1 MKEGDFLMI
10 EIKDL
15 CVEFETEKG
24 MLKALRGVDFQV
36 HPGEI
41 LGIVGES
48 GSGKSV
54 TATSMMGLLPKQ
66 VIKSGEIL
74 IDGTS
79 VLSLSRNELSKLRGN
94 KISMIFQEP
103 GRSFDPLYSIGKTFS
118 ETLLRANPSL
128 SKEDCNK
135 RTVELL
141 KEVGIPN
148 PEERLNNFPHQFSG
162 GQLQRVMIALAVAAK
177 PSYLIADEPT
187 TALDVT
193 IQERIVRLL
202 KDMKEKYNL
211 AVIFITHDLSLIQCI
226 ADKILVMY
234 SGLVLEYG
242 KTSEVLSQ
250 PLHPYTKGLLAS
262 IPRPGA
268 NYRTEKLVAIPGNI
282 PDPVNPPSGCPF
294 APRCKFAKSI
304 CTQNVSLKTLEN
316 GRQYHCIPEVAE
328 DVRN

>member
-1 MKEGDFLMI
+1 MI
-10 EIKDL
+10 EIKNL
-15 CVEFETEKG
+15 RVEFETEKG
-24 MLKALRGVDFQV
+24 TLKALRGIDFQV
-36 HPGEI
+36 FPGEI

-54 TATSMMGLLPKQ
+54 TATSMMGLLPKR
-66 VIKSGEIL
+66 VVKSGEIL

-79 VLSLSRNELSKLRGN
+79 VLSLSRNELSKIRGN

-118 ETLLRANPSL
+118 ETLLRNNPAL
-128 SKEDCNK
+128 SKEQCNNK
-135 RTVELL
+135 AIELL

-148 PEERLNNFPHQFSG
+148 PEERLNNFPHQLSG
-162 GQLQRVMIALAVAAK
+162 GQLQRVMIALAVAAN

-193 IQERIVRLL
+193 IQGRIVRLL
-202 KDMKEKYNL
+202 KEMKEKYNL
-211 AVIFITHDLSLIQCI
+211 AVIFITHDLSLIQSI

-234 SGLVLEYG
+234 SGLILEYG
-242 KTSEVLSQ
+242 KAAEVLSN
-250 PLHPYTKGLLAS
+250 PLHPYTQGLLSS

-282 PDPVNPPSGCPF
+282 PDPTNPPPGCPF
-294 APRCKFAKSI
+294 APRCKYAKDI
-304 CTQNVSLKTLEN
+304 CRENVSLKTLQN
-316 GRQYHCIPEVAE
+316 NRQYRCIREV
-328 DVRN
+328 

>member
-1 MKEGDFLMI
+1 MI
-10 EIKDL
+10 EIKNL
-15 CVEFETEKG
+15 RVEFETEKG
-24 MLKALRGVDFQV
+24 TLKALRGIDFQV
-36 HPGEI
+36 FPGEI

-54 TATSMMGLLPKQ
+54 TATSMMGLLPKR
-66 VIKSGEIL
+66 VVKSGEIL

-79 VLSLSRNELSKLRGN
+79 VLSLSRNELSKIRGN

-118 ETLLRANPSL
+118 ETLLRNNPAL
-128 SKEDCNK
+128 SREQCNNK
-135 RTVELL
+135 SIELL

-148 PEERLNNFPHQFSG
+148 PEERLNNFPHQLSG
-162 GQLQRVMIALAVAAK
+162 GQLQRVMIALAVAAN

-193 IQERIVRLL
+193 IQGRIVRLL
-202 KDMKEKYNL
+202 KEMKEKYNL
-211 AVIFITHDLSLIQCI
+211 AVIFITHDLSLIQSI

-242 KTSEVLSQ
+242 KAAEVLSN
-250 PLHPYTKGLLAS
+250 PLHPYTQGLLSS

-282 PDPVNPPSGCPF
+282 PDPTNPPPGCPF
-294 APRCKFAKSI
+294 APRCKYAKDI
-304 CTQNVSLKTLEN
+304 CRENVSLKTLQN
-316 GRQYHCIPEVAE
+316 NRQYRCIREV
-328 DVRN
+328 

>member
-1 MKEGDFLMI
+1 MI
-10 EIKDL
+10 EIKNL
-15 CVEFETEKG
+15 RVEFETEKG
-24 MLKALRGVDFQV
+24 TLKALRGIDFQV
-36 HPGEI
+36 FPGEI

-54 TATSMMGLLPKQ
+54 TATSMMGLLPKR
-66 VIKSGEIL
+66 VVKSGEIL

-79 VLSLSRNELSKLRGN
+79 VLSLSRNELSKIRSN

-118 ETLLRANPSL
+118 ETLLRNNPAL
-128 SKEDCNK
+128 SKEQCNNK
-135 RTVELL
+135 SIELL

-148 PEERLNNFPHQFSG
+148 PEERLNNFPHQLSG
-162 GQLQRVMIALAVAAK
+162 GQLQRVMIALAVAAN

-193 IQERIVRLL
+193 IQGRIVRLL
-202 KDMKEKYNL
+202 KEMKEKYNL
-211 AVIFITHDLSLIQCI
+211 AVIFITHDLSLIQSI

-242 KTSEVLSQ
+242 KAAEVLSN
-250 PLHPYTKGLLAS
+250 PLHPYTQGLLSS

-282 PDPVNPPSGCPF
+282 PDPTNPPPGCPF
-294 APRCKFAKSI
+294 APRCKYAKDI
-304 CTQNVSLKTLEN
+304 CRENVSLKTLQN
-316 GRQYHCIPEVAE
+316 NRQYRCIREV
-328 DVRN
+328 

>member
-1 MKEGDFLMI
+1 MI
-10 EIKDL
+10 EVKGL
-15 CVEFETEKG
+15 YAEFKTEKG
-24 MLKALRGVDFQV
+24 ILKALRGVDFQV
-36 HPGEI
+36 QPGEI

-54 TATSMMGLLPKQ
+54 TATSIMGLLPKN
-66 VIKSGEIL
+66 VIKNGEIL

-79 VLSLSRNELSKLRGN
+79 VLSLSRSELSKLRGN

-118 ETLLRANPSL
+118 ETLLRSNPSL
-128 SKEDCNK
+128 SKEECSRQAVK
-135 RTVELL
+135 LL

-148 PEERLNNFPHQFSG
+148 PQERLNNFPHQLSG

-193 IQERIVRLL
+193 IQGRIVRLL
-202 KDMKEKYNL
+202 KEMKEKYNL
-211 AVIFITHDLSLIQCI
+211 GVIFITHDLSLIQTI

-242 KTSEVLSQ
+242 SATDVLSN
-250 PLHPYTKGLLAS
+250 PLHPYTQGLLSS

-268 NYRTEKLVAIPGNI
+268 NYRTEKLTAVPGNI
-282 PDPVNPPSGCPF
+282 PDPINPPPGCPF
-294 APRCKFAKSI
+294 APRCKYTKENCKENI
-304 CTQNVSLKTLEN
+304 PLKRLEN
-316 GRQYHCIPEVAE
+316 GRQYRCISEV
-328 DVRN
+328 

>member
-1 MKEGDFLMI
+1 MI
-10 EIKDL
+10 EVKGL
-15 CVEFETEKG
+15 YAEFKTEKG
-24 MLKALRGVDFQV
+24 ILKALRGVDFQV
-36 HPGEI
+36 QPGEI

-54 TATSMMGLLPKQ
+54 TATSIMGLLPKN

-79 VLSLSRNELSKLRGN
+79 VLSLSRSELSKLRGN

-118 ETLLRANPSL
+118 ETLLRSNPSL
-128 SKEDCNK
+128 SKEECSRQAIK
-135 RTVELL
+135 LL

-148 PEERLNNFPHQFSG
+148 PQERLNNFPHQLSG

-193 IQERIVRLL
+193 IQGRIVRLL
-202 KDMKEKYNL
+202 KEMKEKYNL
-211 AVIFITHDLSLIQCI
+211 GVIFITHDLSLIQTI

-242 KTSEVLSQ
+242 SAAGVLSN
-250 PLHPYTKGLLAS
+250 PLHPYTQGLLSS

-268 NYRTEKLVAIPGNI
+268 NYRTEKLTAVPGNI
-282 PDPVNPPSGCPF
+282 PDPINPPPGCPF
-294 APRCKFAKSI
+294 APRCKYAKENCKENI
-304 CTQNVSLKTLEN
+304 PLKRLEN
-316 GRQYHCIPEVAE
+316 GRQYRCISEV
-328 DVRN
+328 

>member
-1 MKEGDFLMI
+1 MI
-10 EIKDL
+10 EIKNL
-15 CVEFETEKG
+15 RVEFETEKG
-24 MLKALRGVDFQV
+24 TLKALRGIDFQV
-36 HPGEI
+36 FPGEI

-54 TATSMMGLLPKQ
+54 TATSMMGLLPKR
-66 VIKSGEIL
+66 VVKSGEIL

-79 VLSLSRNELSKLRGN
+79 VLSLSRNELSKIRGN

-118 ETLLRANPSL
+118 ETLLRNNPAL
-128 SKEDCNK
+128 SKEQCNNK
-135 RTVELL
+135 AIELL

-148 PEERLNNFPHQFSG
+148 PEERLNNFPHQLSG
-162 GQLQRVMIALAVAAK
+162 GQLQRVMIALAVAAN

-193 IQERIVRLL
+193 IQGRIVRLL
-202 KDMKEKYNL
+202 KEMKEKYNL
-211 AVIFITHDLSLIQCI
+211 AVIFITHDLSLIQSI

-242 KTSEVLSQ
+242 KAAEVLSD
-250 PLHPYTKGLLAS
+250 PLHPYTQGLLSS

-282 PDPVNPPSGCPF
+282 PDPTNPPPGCPF
-294 APRCKFAKSI
+294 APRCKYAKDI
-304 CTQNVSLKTLEN
+304 CRENVSLKTLQN
-316 GRQYHCIPEVAE
+316 NRQYRCIREV
-328 DVRN
+328 

>member
-1 MKEGDFLMI
+1 MI
-10 EIKDL
+10 EIKNL
-15 CVEFETEKG
+15 RVEFETEKG
-24 MLKALRGVDFQV
+24 TLKALRGIDFQV
-36 HPGEI
+36 FPGEI

-54 TATSMMGLLPKQ
+54 TATSMMGLLPKR
-66 VIKSGEIL
+66 VVKSGEIL

-79 VLSLSRNELSKLRGN
+79 VLSLSRNELSKIRGN

-118 ETLLRANPSL
+118 ETLLRNNPTL
-128 SKEDCNK
+128 SKEQCNNK
-135 RTVELL
+135 AIELL

-148 PEERLNNFPHQFSG
+148 PEERLNNFPHQLSG
-162 GQLQRVMIALAVAAK
+162 GQLQRVMIALAVAAN

-193 IQERIVRLL
+193 IQGRIVRLL
-202 KDMKEKYNL
+202 KEMKEKYNL
-211 AVIFITHDLSLIQCI
+211 AVIFITHDLSLIQSI

-242 KTSEVLSQ
+242 KAAEVLSN
-250 PLHPYTKGLLAS
+250 PLHPYTQGLLSS

-282 PDPVNPPSGCPF
+282 PDPTNPPPGCPF
-294 APRCKFAKSI
+294 APRCKYAKDI
-304 CTQNVSLKTLEN
+304 CRENVSLKTLQN
-316 GRQYHCIPEVAE
+316 NRQYRCIREV
-328 DVRN
+328 

>member
-1 MKEGDFLMI
+1 MI
-10 EIKDL
+10 EIKNL
-15 CVEFETEKG
+15 RVEFETEKG
-24 MLKALRGVDFQV
+24 TLKALRGIDFQV
-36 HPGEI
+36 FPGEI

-54 TATSMMGLLPKQ
+54 TATSMMGLLPKR
-66 VIKSGEIL
+66 VVKSGEIL

-79 VLSLSRNELSKLRGN
+79 ALSLSRNELSKIRGN

-118 ETLLRANPSL
+118 ETLLRNNPAL
-128 SKEDCNK
+128 SKEQCNNK
-135 RTVELL
+135 AIELL

-148 PEERLNNFPHQFSG
+148 PEERLNNFPHQLSG
-162 GQLQRVMIALAVAAK
+162 GQLQRVMIALAVAAN

-193 IQERIVRLL
+193 IQGRIVRLL
-202 KDMKEKYNL
+202 KEMKEKYNL
-211 AVIFITHDLSLIQCI
+211 AVIFITHDLSLIQSI

-242 KTSEVLSQ
+242 KAAEVLSN
-250 PLHPYTKGLLAS
+250 PLHPYTQGLLSS

-282 PDPVNPPSGCPF
+282 PDPTNPPPGCPF
-294 APRCKFAKSI
+294 APRCKYAKDI
-304 CTQNVSLKTLEN
+304 CRENVSLKTLQN
-316 GRQYHCIPEVAE
+316 NRQYRCIREV
-328 DVRN
+328 

>member
-1 MKEGDFLMI
+1 MI
-10 EIKDL
+10 EIKNL
-15 CVEFETEKG
+15 RVEFETEKG
-24 MLKALRGVDFQV
+24 TLKALRGIDFQV
-36 HPGEI
+36 FPGEI

-54 TATSMMGLLPKQ
+54 TATSMIGLLPKR
-66 VIKSGEIL
+66 VVKSGEIL

-79 VLSLSRNELSKLRGN
+79 VLSLSRNELSKIRGN

-118 ETLLRANPSL
+118 ETLLRNNPAL
-128 SKEDCNK
+128 SKEQCNNK
-135 RTVELL
+135 AIELL

-148 PEERLNNFPHQFSG
+148 PEERLNNFPHQLSG
-162 GQLQRVMIALAVAAK
+162 GQLQRVMIALAVAAN

-193 IQERIVRLL
+193 IQGRIVRLL
-202 KDMKEKYNL
+202 KEMKEKYNL
-211 AVIFITHDLSLIQCI
+211 AVIFITHDLSLIQSI

-242 KTSEVLSQ
+242 KAAEVLSN
-250 PLHPYTKGLLAS
+250 PLHPYTQGLLSS

-282 PDPVNPPSGCPF
+282 PDPTNPPPGCPF
-294 APRCKFAKSI
+294 APRCKYAKDI
-304 CTQNVSLKTLEN
+304 CRENVSLKTLQN
-316 GRQYHCIPEVAE
+316 NRQYRCIREV
-328 DVRN
+328 

>member
-1 MKEGDFLMI
+1 MI
-10 EIKDL
+10 EIKNL
-15 CVEFETEKG
+15 RVEFETEKG
-24 MLKALRGVDFQV
+24 TLKALRGINFQV
-36 HPGEI
+36 FPGEI

-54 TATSMMGLLPKQ
+54 TATSMMGLLPKR
-66 VIKSGEIL
+66 VVKSGEIL

-79 VLSLSRNELSKLRGN
+79 VLSLSRNELSKIRGN

-118 ETLLRANPSL
+118 ETLLRNNPAL
-128 SKEDCNK
+128 SKEQCNNK
-135 RTVELL
+135 SIELL

-148 PEERLNNFPHQFSG
+148 PEERLNNFPHQLSG
-162 GQLQRVMIALAVAAK
+162 GQLQRVMIALAVAAN

-193 IQERIVRLL
+193 IQGRIVRLL
-202 KDMKEKYNL
+202 KEMKEKYNL
-211 AVIFITHDLSLIQCI
+211 AVIFITHDLSLIQSI

-242 KTSEVLSQ
+242 KAAEVLSN
-250 PLHPYTKGLLAS
+250 PLHPYTQGLLSS

-282 PDPVNPPSGCPF
+282 PDPTNPPPGCPF
-294 APRCKFAKSI
+294 APRCKYAKDI
-304 CTQNVSLKTLEN
+304 CRENVSLKTLQN
-316 GRQYHCIPEVAE
+316 NRQYRCIREV
-328 DVRN
+328 

>member
-1 MKEGDFLMI
+1 MI
-10 EIKDL
+10 EIKNL
-15 CVEFETEKG
+15 RVEFETEKG
-24 MLKALRGVDFQV
+24 TLKALRGIDFQV
-36 HPGEI
+36 FPGEI

-54 TATSMMGLLPKQ
+54 TATSMMGLLPKR
-66 VIKSGEIL
+66 VVKSGEIL

-79 VLSLSRNELSKLRGN
+79 VLSLSRNELSKIRGN

-118 ETLLRANPSL
+118 ETLLRNNPAL
-128 SKEDCNK
+128 SKEQCNNK
-135 RTVELL
+135 AIELL

-148 PEERLNNFPHQFSG
+148 PEERLNNFPHQLSG
-162 GQLQRVMIALAVAAK
+162 GQLQRVMIALAVAAN

-193 IQERIVRLL
+193 IQGRIVRLL
-202 KDMKEKYNL
+202 KEMKEKYNL
-211 AVIFITHDLSLIQCI
+211 AVIFITHDLSLIQSI

-242 KTSEVLSQ
+242 KAAEVLSN
-250 PLHPYTKGLLAS
+250 PLHPYTQGLLSS
-262 IPRPGA
+262 IPRPEA

-282 PDPVNPPSGCPF
+282 PDPTNPPPGCPF
-294 APRCKFAKSI
+294 APRCKYAKDI
-304 CTQNVSLKTLEN
+304 CRENVSLKTLQN
-316 GRQYHCIPEVAE
+316 NRQYRCIREV
-328 DVRN
+328 

>member
-1 MKEGDFLMI
+1 MI
-10 EIKDL
+10 EIKNL
-15 CVEFETEKG
+15 RVEFETEKG
-24 MLKALRGVDFQV
+24 TLKALRGIDFQV
-36 HPGEI
+36 FPGEI

-54 TATSMMGLLPKQ
+54 TATSMMGLLPKR
-66 VIKSGEIL
+66 VVKSGEIL

-79 VLSLSRNELSKLRGN
+79 VLSLSRNELSKIRGN

-118 ETLLRANPSL
+118 ETLLRNNPAL
-128 SKEDCNK
+128 SKEQCNNK
-135 RTVELL
+135 AIELL

-148 PEERLNNFPHQFSG
+148 PEERLNNFPHQLSG
-162 GQLQRVMIALAVAAK
+162 GQLQRVMIALAVAAN

-193 IQERIVRLL
+193 IQGRIVRLL
-202 KDMKEKYNL
+202 KEMKEKYNL
-211 AVIFITHDLSLIQCI
+211 AVIFITHDLSLIQSI

-242 KTSEVLSQ
+242 KAAEVLSN
-250 PLHPYTKGLLAS
+250 PLHPYTQGLLSS

-282 PDPVNPPSGCPF
+282 PDPINPPPGCPF
-294 APRCKFAKSI
+294 APRCKYAKDI
-304 CTQNVSLKTLEN
+304 CRENVSLKTLQN
-316 GRQYHCIPEVAE
+316 NRQYRCIREV
-328 DVRN
+328 

>member
-1 MKEGDFLMI
+1 MI
-10 EIKDL
+10 EVKGL
-15 CVEFETEKG
+15 YAEFKTEKG
-24 MLKALRGVDFQV
+24 ILKALRGVDFQV
-36 HPGEI
+36 QPGEI

-54 TATSMMGLLPKQ
+54 TATSIMGLLPKN

-79 VLSLSRNELSKLRGN
+79 VLSLSRSELSKLRGN

-118 ETLLRANPSL
+118 ETLLRSNPSL
-128 SKEDCNK
+128 SKEECSRQAVK
-135 RTVELL
+135 LL

-148 PEERLNNFPHQFSG
+148 PQERLNNFPHQLSG

-193 IQERIVRLL
+193 IQGRIVRLL
-202 KDMKEKYNL
+202 KEMKEKYNL
-211 AVIFITHDLSLIQCI
+211 GVIFITHDLSLIQTI

-242 KTSEVLSQ
+242 SATDVLSN
-250 PLHPYTKGLLAS
+250 PLHPYTQGLLSS

-268 NYRTEKLVAIPGNI
+268 NYRTEKLTAVPGNI
-282 PDPVNPPSGCPF
+282 PDPINPPPGCPF
-294 APRCKFAKSI
+294 APRCKYAKENCKENI
-304 CTQNVSLKTLEN
+304 PLKRLEN
-316 GRQYHCIPEVAE
+316 GRQYRCISEV
-328 DVRN
+328 

>member
-1 MKEGDFLMI
+1 MI
-10 EIKDL
+10 EIKNL
-15 CVEFETEKG
+15 RVEFETEKG
-24 MLKALRGVDFQV
+24 TLKALRGIDFQV
-36 HPGEI
+36 FPGEI

-54 TATSMMGLLPKQ
+54 TATSMMGLLPKR
-66 VIKSGEIL
+66 VVKSGEIL

-79 VLSLSRNELSKLRGN
+79 VLSLSRNELSKIRGN

-118 ETLLRANPSL
+118 ETLLRNNPAL
-128 SKEDCNK
+128 SKEQCNNK
-135 RTVELL
+135 AIELL

-148 PEERLNNFPHQFSG
+148 PEERLNNFPHQLSG
-162 GQLQRVMIALAVAAK
+162 GQLQRVMIALAVAAN

-193 IQERIVRLL
+193 IQGRIVRLL
-202 KDMKEKYNL
+202 KEMKEKYNL
-211 AVIFITHDLSLIQCI
+211 AVIFITHDLSLIQSI

-242 KTSEVLSQ
+242 KAAKVLSN
-250 PLHPYTKGLLAS
+250 PLHPYTQGLLSS

-282 PDPVNPPSGCPF
+282 PDPTNPPPGCPF
-294 APRCKFAKSI
+294 APRCKYAKDI
-304 CTQNVSLKTLEN
+304 CRENVSLKTLQN
-316 GRQYHCIPEVAE
+316 NRQYRCIREV
-328 DVRN
+328 

>member
-1 MKEGDFLMI
+1 MI
-10 EIKDL
+10 EIKNL
-15 CVEFETEKG
+15 RVEFETEKG
-24 MLKALRGVDFQV
+24 TLKALRGIDFQV
-36 HPGEI
+36 FPGEI

-54 TATSMMGLLPKQ
+54 TATSMMGLLPKR
-66 VIKSGEIL
+66 VVKSGEIL

-79 VLSLSRNELSKLRGN
+79 VLSLSRNELSKIRGN

-118 ETLLRANPSL
+118 ETLLRNNPAL
-128 SKEDCNK
+128 SKEQCNNK
-135 RTVELL
+135 AIELL

-148 PEERLNNFPHQFSG
+148 PEERLNNFPHQLSG
-162 GQLQRVMIALAVAAK
+162 GQLQRVMIALAVAAN

-193 IQERIVRLL
+193 IQGRIVRLL
-202 KDMKEKYNL
+202 KEMKEKYNL
-211 AVIFITHDLSLIQCI
+211 AVIFITHDLSLIQSI

-242 KTSEVLSQ
+242 KATEVLSN
-250 PLHPYTKGLLAS
+250 PLHPYTQGLLSS

-282 PDPVNPPSGCPF
+282 PDPTNPPPGCPF
-294 APRCKFAKSI
+294 APRCKYAKDI
-304 CTQNVSLKTLEN
+304 CRENVSLKTLQN
-316 GRQYHCIPEVAE
+316 NRQYRCIREV
-328 DVRN
+328 

>member
-1 MKEGDFLMI
+1 MI
-10 EIKDL
+10 EIKNL
-15 CVEFETEKG
+15 RVEFETEKG
-24 MLKALRGVDFQV
+24 TLKALRGINFQV
-36 HPGEI
+36 FPGEI

-54 TATSMMGLLPKQ
+54 TATSMMGLLPKR
-66 VIKSGEIL
+66 VVKSGEIL

-79 VLSLSRNELSKLRGN
+79 VLSLSRNELSKIRGN

-118 ETLLRANPSL
+118 ETLLRNNPAL
-128 SKEDCNK
+128 SKEQCNNK
-135 RTVELL
+135 AIELL

-148 PEERLNNFPHQFSG
+148 PEERLNNFPHQLSG
-162 GQLQRVMIALAVAAK
+162 GQLQRVMIALAVAAN

-193 IQERIVRLL
+193 IQGRIVRLL
-202 KDMKEKYNL
+202 KEMKEKYNL
-211 AVIFITHDLSLIQCI
+211 AVIFITHDLSLIQSI

-242 KTSEVLSQ
+242 KAAEVLSN
-250 PLHPYTKGLLAS
+250 PLHPYTQGLLSS

-282 PDPVNPPSGCPF
+282 PDPTNPPPGCPF
-294 APRCKFAKSI
+294 APRCKYAKDI
-304 CTQNVSLKTLEN
+304 CRENVSLKTLQN
-316 GRQYHCIPEVAE
+316 NRQYRCIREV
-328 DVRN
+328 

>member
-1 MKEGDFLMI
+1 MI
-10 EIKDL
+10 EIKNL
-15 CVEFETEKG
+15 RVEFETEKG
-24 MLKALRGVDFQV
+24 TLKALRGIDFQV
-36 HPGEI
+36 FPGEI

-54 TATSMMGLLPKQ
+54 TATSMMGLLPKR
-66 VIKSGEIL
+66 VVKSGEIL

-79 VLSLSRNELSKLRGN
+79 VLSLSRNELSKIRGN

-118 ETLLRANPSL
+118 ETLLRNNPAL
-128 SKEDCNK
+128 SKEQCNNK
-135 RTVELL
+135 SIELL

-148 PEERLNNFPHQFSG
+148 PEERLNNFPHQLSG
-162 GQLQRVMIALAVAAK
+162 GQLQRVMIALAVAAN

-193 IQERIVRLL
+193 IQGRIVRLL
-202 KDMKEKYNL
+202 KEMKEKYNL
-211 AVIFITHDLSLIQCI
+211 AVIFITHDLSLIQSI

-242 KTSEVLSQ
+242 KATEVLSN
-250 PLHPYTKGLLAS
+250 PLHPYTQGLLSS

-282 PDPVNPPSGCPF
+282 PDPTNPPPGCPF
-294 APRCKFAKSI
+294 APRCKYAKDI
-304 CTQNVSLKTLEN
+304 CRENVSLKTLQN
-316 GRQYHCIPEVAE
+316 NRQYRCIREV
-328 DVRN
+328 

>member
-1 MKEGDFLMI
+1 MI
-10 EIKDL
+10 EIKNL
-15 CVEFETEKG
+15 RVEFETEKG
-24 MLKALRGVDFQV
+24 TLKALRGIDFQV
-36 HPGEI
+36 FPGEI

-54 TATSMMGLLPKQ
+54 TATSMMGLLPKR
-66 VIKSGEIL
+66 VVKSGEIL

-79 VLSLSRNELSKLRGN
+79 VLSLSRNELSKIRGN

-118 ETLLRANPSL
+118 ETLLRNNPAL
-128 SKEDCNK
+128 SKEQCNNK
-135 RTVELL
+135 AIELL

-148 PEERLNNFPHQFSG
+148 PEERLNNFPHQLSG
-162 GQLQRVMIALAVAAK
+162 GQLQRVMIALAVAAN

-193 IQERIVRLL
+193 IQGRIVRLL
-202 KDMKEKYNL
+202 KEMKEKYNL
-211 AVIFITHDLSLIQCI
+211 AVIFITHDLSLIQSI

-242 KTSEVLSQ
+242 KAAEVLSN
-250 PLHPYTKGLLAS
+250 PLHPYTQGLLSS

-282 PDPVNPPSGCPF
+282 PDPTNPPPGCPF
-294 APRCKFAKSI
+294 APRCKYAKDI
-304 CTQNVSLKTLEN
+304 CRENVSLKTLQN
-316 GRQYHCIPEVAE
+316 NRQYRCIREV
-328 DVRN
+328 

>member
-1 MKEGDFLMI
+1 MI
-10 EIKDL
+10 EIKNL
-15 CVEFETEKG
+15 RVEFETEKG
-24 MLKALRGVDFQV
+24 TLKALRGIDFQV
-36 HPGEI
+36 FPGEI

-54 TATSMMGLLPKQ
+54 TATSMMGLLPKR
-66 VIKSGEIL
+66 VVKSGEIL

-79 VLSLSRNELSKLRGN
+79 VLSLSRNELSKIRGN

-118 ETLLRANPSL
+118 ETLLRNNPAL
-128 SKEDCNK
+128 SKEQCNNK
-135 RTVELL
+135 SIELL

-148 PEERLNNFPHQFSG
+148 PEERLNNFPHQLSG
-162 GQLQRVMIALAVAAK
+162 GQLQRVMIALAVAAN

-193 IQERIVRLL
+193 IQGRIVRLL
-202 KDMKEKYNL
+202 KEMKEKYNL
-211 AVIFITHDLSLIQCI
+211 AVIFITHDLSLIQSI

-234 SGLVLEYG
+234 SGLILEYG
-242 KTSEVLSQ
+242 KAAEVLSN
-250 PLHPYTKGLLAS
+250 PLHPYTQGLLSS

-282 PDPVNPPSGCPF
+282 PDPTNPPPGCPF
-294 APRCKFAKSI
+294 APRCKYAKDI
-304 CTQNVSLKTLEN
+304 CRENISLKTLQN
-316 GRQYHCIPEVAE
+316 NRQYRCIREV
-328 DVRN
+328 

>member
-1 MKEGDFLMI
+1 MI
-10 EIKDL
+10 EIKNL
-15 CVEFETEKG
+15 RVEFETEKG
-24 MLKALRGVDFQV
+24 TLKALRGIDFQV
-36 HPGEI
+36 FPGEI

-54 TATSMMGLLPKQ
+54 TATSMMGLLPKR
-66 VIKSGEIL
+66 VVKSGEIL

-79 VLSLSRNELSKLRGN
+79 VLSLSRNELSKIRGN

-118 ETLLRANPSL
+118 ETLLRNNPAL
-128 SKEDCNK
+128 SKEQCNNK
-135 RTVELL
+135 SIELL

-148 PEERLNNFPHQFSG
+148 PEERLNNFPHQLSG
-162 GQLQRVMIALAVAAK
+162 GQLQRVMIALAVAAN

-193 IQERIVRLL
+193 IQGRIVRLL
-202 KDMKEKYNL
+202 KEMKEKYNL
-211 AVIFITHDLSLIQCI
+211 AVIFITHDLSLIQSI

-242 KTSEVLSQ
+242 KAAEVLSN
-250 PLHPYTKGLLAS
+250 PLHPYTQGLLSS

-282 PDPVNPPSGCPF
+282 PDPTNPPPGCPF
-294 APRCKFAKSI
+294 APRCKYAKDI
-304 CTQNVSLKTLEN
+304 CRESVSLKTLQN
-316 GRQYHCIPEVAE
+316 NRQYRCIREV
-328 DVRN
+328 

>member
-1 MKEGDFLMI
+1 MWEGFFSMI
-10 EIKDL
+10 EIKNL
-15 CVEFETEKG
+15 RVEFETEKG
-24 MLKALRGVDFQV
+24 TLKALRGIDFQV
-36 HPGEI
+36 FPGEI

-54 TATSMMGLLPKQ
+54 TATSMMGLLPKR
-66 VIKSGEIL
+66 VVKSGEIL

-79 VLSLSRNELSKLRGN
+79 VLSLSRNELSKIRGN

-118 ETLLRANPSL
+118 ETLLRNNPAL
-128 SKEDCNK
+128 SKEQCNNK
-135 RTVELL
+135 AIELL

-148 PEERLNNFPHQFSG
+148 PEERLNNFPHQLSG
-162 GQLQRVMIALAVAAK
+162 GQLQRVMIALAVAAN

-193 IQERIVRLL
+193 IQGRIVRLL
-202 KDMKEKYNL
+202 KEMKEKYNL
-211 AVIFITHDLSLIQCI
+211 AVIFITHDLSLIQSI

-242 KTSEVLSQ
+242 KAAEVLSN
-250 PLHPYTKGLLAS
+250 PLHPYTQGLLSS

-282 PDPVNPPSGCPF
+282 PDPTNPPPGCPF
-294 APRCKFAKSI
+294 APRCKYAKDI
-304 CTQNVSLKTLEN
+304 CRENVSLKTLQN
-316 GRQYHCIPEVAE
+316 NRQYRCIREV
-328 DVRN
+328 

>member
-1 MKEGDFLMI
+1 MI
-10 EIKDL
+10 EIKNL
-15 CVEFETEKG
+15 RVEFETEKG
-24 MLKALRGVDFQV
+24 TLKALRGIDFQV
-36 HPGEI
+36 FPGEI

-54 TATSMMGLLPKQ
+54 TATSMMGLLPKR
-66 VIKSGEIL
+66 VVKSGEIL

-79 VLSLSRNELSKLRGN
+79 VLSLSRNELSKIRGN

-118 ETLLRANPSL
+118 ETLLRNNPAL
-128 SKEDCNK
+128 SREQCNNK
-135 RTVELL
+135 AIELL

-148 PEERLNNFPHQFSG
+148 PEERLNNFPHQLSG
-162 GQLQRVMIALAVAAK
+162 GQLQRVMIALAVAAN

-193 IQERIVRLL
+193 IQGRIVRLL
-202 KDMKEKYNL
+202 KEMKEKYNL
-211 AVIFITHDLSLIQCI
+211 AVIFITHDLSLIQSI

-242 KTSEVLSQ
+242 KAAEVLSN
-250 PLHPYTKGLLAS
+250 PLHPYTQGLLSS

-282 PDPVNPPSGCPF
+282 PDPTNPPPGCPF
-294 APRCKFAKSI
+294 APRCKYAKDI
-304 CTQNVSLKTLEN
+304 CRENVSLKTLQN
-316 GRQYHCIPEVAE
+316 NRQYRCIREV
-328 DVRN
+328 

>member
-1 MKEGDFLMI
+1 MI
-10 EIKDL
+10 EIKNL
-15 CVEFETEKG
+15 RVEFETEKG
-24 MLKALRGVDFQV
+24 TLKALRGIDFQV
-36 HPGEI
+36 FPGEI

-54 TATSMMGLLPKQ
+54 TATSMMGLLPKR
-66 VIKSGEIL
+66 VVKSGEIL

-79 VLSLSRNELSKLRGN
+79 VLSLSRNELSKIRGN

-118 ETLLRANPSL
+118 ETLLRNNPAL
-128 SKEDCNK
+128 SKEQCNNK
-135 RTVELL
+135 SIELL

-148 PEERLNNFPHQFSG
+148 PEERLNNFPHQLSG
-162 GQLQRVMIALAVAAK
+162 GQLQRVMIALAVAAN

-193 IQERIVRLL
+193 IQGRIVRLL
-202 KDMKEKYNL
+202 KEMKEKYNL
-211 AVIFITHDLSLIQCI
+211 AVIFITHDLSLIQSI

-242 KTSEVLSQ
+242 KAAKVLSN
-250 PLHPYTKGLLAS
+250 PLHPYTQGLLSS

-282 PDPVNPPSGCPF
+282 PDPTNPPPGCPF
-294 APRCKFAKSI
+294 APRCKYAKDI
-304 CTQNVSLKTLEN
+304 CRENVSLKTLQN
-316 GRQYHCIPEVAE
+316 NRQYRCIREV
-328 DVRN
+328 

>member
-1 MKEGDFLMI
+1 MI
-10 EIKDL
+10 EIKNL
-15 CVEFETEKG
+15 RAEFETEKG
-24 MLKALRGVDFQV
+24 TLKALRGIDFQV
-36 HPGEI
+36 FPGEI

-54 TATSMMGLLPKQ
+54 TATSMMGLLPKR
-66 VIKSGEIL
+66 VVKSGEIL

-79 VLSLSRNELSKLRGN
+79 VLSLSRNELSKIRGN

-118 ETLLRANPSL
+118 ETLLRNNPAL
-128 SKEDCNK
+128 SKEQCNNK
-135 RTVELL
+135 SIELL

-148 PEERLNNFPHQFSG
+148 PEERLNNFPHQLSG
-162 GQLQRVMIALAVAAK
+162 GQLQRVMIALAVAAN

-193 IQERIVRLL
+193 IQGRIVRLL
-202 KDMKEKYNL
+202 KEMKEKYNL
-211 AVIFITHDLSLIQCI
+211 AVIFITHDLSLIQSI

-242 KTSEVLSQ
+242 KAAEVLSN
-250 PLHPYTKGLLAS
+250 PLHPYTQGLLSS

-282 PDPVNPPSGCPF
+282 PDPTNPPPGCPF
-294 APRCKFAKSI
+294 APRCKYAKDI
-304 CTQNVSLKTLEN
+304 CRENVSLKTLQN
-316 GRQYHCIPEVAE
+316 NRQYRCIREV
-328 DVRN
+328 

>member
-1 MKEGDFLMI
+1 MI
-10 EIKDL
+10 EIKNL
-15 CVEFETEKG
+15 RVEFETEKG
-24 MLKALRGVDFQV
+24 TLKALRGIDFQV
-36 HPGEI
+36 FPGEI

-54 TATSMMGLLPKQ
+54 TATSMMGLLPKR
-66 VIKSGEIL
+66 VVKSGEIL

-79 VLSLSRNELSKLRGN
+79 VLSLSRNELSKIRGN

-118 ETLLRANPSL
+118 ETLLRNNPAL
-128 SKEDCNK
+128 SKEQCNNK
-135 RTVELL
+135 SIELL

-148 PEERLNNFPHQFSG
+148 PEERLNNFPHQLSG
-162 GQLQRVMIALAVAAK
+162 GQLQRVMIALAVAAN

-193 IQERIVRLL
+193 IQGRIVRLL
-202 KDMKEKYNL
+202 KEMKEKYNL
-211 AVIFITHDLSLIQCI
+211 AVIFITHDLSLIQSI

-242 KTSEVLSQ
+242 KAAEVLSD
-250 PLHPYTKGLLAS
+250 PLHPYTQGLLSS

-282 PDPVNPPSGCPF
+282 PDPTNPPPGCPF
-294 APRCKFAKSI
+294 APRCKYAKDI
-304 CTQNVSLKTLEN
+304 CRENVSLKTLQN
-316 GRQYHCIPEVAE
+316 NRQYRCIREV
-328 DVRN
+328 

>member
-1 MKEGDFLMI
+1 MI
-10 EIKDL
+10 EIKNL
-15 CVEFETEKG
+15 RVEFETEKG
-24 MLKALRGVDFQV
+24 TLKALRGIDFQV
-36 HPGEI
+36 FPGEI

-54 TATSMMGLLPKQ
+54 TATSMMGLLPKR
-66 VIKSGEIL
+66 VVKSGEIL

-79 VLSLSRNELSKLRGN
+79 VLSLSRNELSKIRGN

-118 ETLLRANPSL
+118 ETLLRNNPAL
-128 SKEDCNK
+128 SKEQCNNK
-135 RTVELL
+135 AIELL

-148 PEERLNNFPHQFSG
+148 PEERLNNFPHQLSG
-162 GQLQRVMIALAVAAK
+162 GQLQRVMIALAVAAN

-193 IQERIVRLL
+193 IQGRIVRLL
-202 KDMKEKYNL
+202 KEMKEKYNL
-211 AVIFITHDLSLIQCI
+211 AVIFITHDLSLIQSI

-242 KTSEVLSQ
+242 KAAEVLSI
-250 PLHPYTKGLLAS
+250 PLHPYTQGLLSS

-282 PDPVNPPSGCPF
+282 PDPTNPPPGCPF
-294 APRCKFAKSI
+294 APRCKYAKDI
-304 CTQNVSLKTLEN
+304 CRENVSLKTLQN
-316 GRQYHCIPEVAE
+316 NRQYRCIREV
-328 DVRN
+328 

>member
-1 MKEGDFLMI
+1 MI
-10 EIKDL
+10 EIKNL
-15 CVEFETEKG
+15 RVEFETEKG
-24 MLKALRGVDFQV
+24 TLKALRGIDFQV
-36 HPGEI
+36 FPGEI

-54 TATSMMGLLPKQ
+54 TATSMMGLLPKR
-66 VIKSGEIL
+66 VVKSGEIL

-79 VLSLSRNELSKLRGN
+79 VLSLSRNELSKIRGN
-94 KISMIFQEP
+94 KISMIFQEL

-118 ETLLRANPSL
+118 ETLLRNNPAL
-128 SKEDCNK
+128 SKEQCNNK
-135 RTVELL
+135 AIELL

-148 PEERLNNFPHQFSG
+148 PEERLNNFPHQLSG
-162 GQLQRVMIALAVAAK
+162 GQLQRVMIALAVAAN

-193 IQERIVRLL
+193 IQGRIVRLL
-202 KDMKEKYNL
+202 KEMKEKYNL
-211 AVIFITHDLSLIQCI
+211 AVIFITHDLSLIQSI

-242 KTSEVLSQ
+242 KAAEVLSN
-250 PLHPYTKGLLAS
+250 PLHPYTQGLLSS

-282 PDPVNPPSGCPF
+282 PDPTNPPPGCPF
-294 APRCKFAKSI
+294 APRCKYAKDI
-304 CTQNVSLKTLEN
+304 CRENVSLKTLQN
-316 GRQYHCIPEVAE
+316 NRQYRCIREV
-328 DVRN
+328 

>member
-1 MKEGDFLMI
+1 MI
-10 EIKDL
+10 EIKNL
-15 CVEFETEKG
+15 RVEFETEKG
-24 MLKALRGVDFQV
+24 TLKALRGIDFQV
-36 HPGEI
+36 FPGEI

-54 TATSMMGLLPKQ
+54 TATSMMGLLPKR
-66 VIKSGEIL
+66 VVKSGEIL

-79 VLSLSRNELSKLRGN
+79 VLSLSRNELSKIRGN

-118 ETLLRANPSL
+118 ETLLRNNPAL
-128 SKEDCNK
+128 SKEQCNNK
-135 RTVELL
+135 SIELL

-148 PEERLNNFPHQFSG
+148 PEERLNNFPHQLSG
-162 GQLQRVMIALAVAAK
+162 GQLQRVMIALAVAAN

-193 IQERIVRLL
+193 IQGRIVRLL
-202 KDMKEKYNL
+202 KEMKEKYNL
-211 AVIFITHDLSLIQCI
+211 AVIFITHDLSLIQSI

-242 KTSEVLSQ
+242 KAAEVLSN
-250 PLHPYTKGLLAS
+250 PLHPYTQGLLSS

-282 PDPVNPPSGCPF
+282 PDPTNPPPGCPF
-294 APRCKFAKSI
+294 APRCKYAKDI
-304 CTQNVSLKTLEN
+304 CRENVSLKTLQN
-316 GRQYHCIPEVAE
+316 NRQYRCIREV
-328 DVRN
+328 

>member
-1 MKEGDFLMI
+1 MI
-10 EIKDL
+10 EIKNL
-15 CVEFETEKG
+15 RVEFETEKG
-24 MLKALRGVDFQV
+24 TLKALRGIDFQV
-36 HPGEI
+36 FPGEI

-54 TATSMMGLLPKQ
+54 TATSMMGLLPKR
-66 VIKSGEIL
+66 VVKSGEIL

-79 VLSLSRNELSKLRGN
+79 VLSLSRNELSKIRGN

-118 ETLLRANPSL
+118 ETLLRNNPAL
-128 SKEDCNK
+128 SKEQCNNK
-135 RTVELL
+135 AIELL

-148 PEERLNNFPHQFSG
+148 PEERLNNFPHQLSG
-162 GQLQRVMIALAVAAK
+162 GQLQRVMIALAVAAN

-193 IQERIVRLL
+193 IQGRIVRLL
-202 KDMKEKYNL
+202 KEMKEKYNL
-211 AVIFITHDLSLIQCI
+211 AVIFITHDLSLIQSI

-234 SGLVLEYG
+234 SGLILEYG
-242 KTSEVLSQ
+242 KAAEVLSN
-250 PLHPYTKGLLAS
+250 PLHPYTQGLLSS

-282 PDPVNPPSGCPF
+282 PDPTNPPPGCPF
-294 APRCKFAKSI
+294 APRCKYAKDI
-304 CTQNVSLKTLEN
+304 CRENISLKTLQN
-316 GRQYHCIPEVAE
+316 NRQYRCIREV
-328 DVRN
+328 

>member
-1 MKEGDFLMI
+1 MI
-10 EIKDL
+10 EIKNL
-15 CVEFETEKG
+15 RVEFETEKG
-24 MLKALRGVDFQV
+24 TLKALRGIDFQV
-36 HPGEI
+36 FPGEI

-54 TATSMMGLLPKQ
+54 TATSMMGLLPKR
-66 VIKSGEIL
+66 VVKSGEIL

-79 VLSLSRNELSKLRGN
+79 VLSLSRNELSKIRGN

-118 ETLLRANPSL
+118 ETLLRNNPAL
-128 SKEDCNK
+128 SKEQCNNK
-135 RTVELL
+135 AIELL

-148 PEERLNNFPHQFSG
+148 PEERLNNFPHQLSG
-162 GQLQRVMIALAVAAK
+162 GQLQRVMIALAVAAN

-193 IQERIVRLL
+193 IQGRIVRLL
-202 KDMKEKYNL
+202 KEMKEKYNL
-211 AVIFITHDLSLIQCI
+211 AVIFITHDLSLIQSI

-242 KTSEVLSQ
+242 KAAEVLSN
-250 PLHPYTKGLLAS
+250 PLHPYTQGLLSS

-282 PDPVNPPSGCPF
+282 PDPTNPPPGCPF
-294 APRCKFAKSI
+294 APRCKYAKDI
-304 CTQNVSLKTLEN
+304 CRESVSLKTLQN
-316 GRQYHCIPEVAE
+316 NRQYRCIREV
-328 DVRN
+328 